1 MQQDIRDKLKGF
13 QEQNI
18 ELSANHASKFESL
31 LKSELHSKKKK
42 KTPFKWLSVAASI
55 VLLVSLAI
63 KFYPTENIEE
73 QPIVKKDAEINSAQD
88 EITLG
93 NISPEFNTIETYYTN
108 SIKLEI
114 SQLDLSDGNKEI
126 VDNYL
131 LKIAELTKEYKLLTK
146 ELNTNGVN
154 DATIDAL
161 IRNLQLRLQLLQR
174 LKKQLNELKNLNT
187 NQHETQVI

>member
-1 MQQDIRDKLKGF
+1 MQQDIREKLKGF
-13 QEQNI
+13 KEENI
-18 ELSANHASKFESL
+18 ELSANHASKFENL
-31 LKSELHSKKKK
+31 LKSELHPKKKK
-42 KTPFKWLSVAASI
+42 KPTFKWLSVAASV

-73 QPIVKKDAEINSAQD
+73 QPIEKKDA

-93 NISPEFNTIETYYTN
+93 NISPEFNTIETYYLN

-114 SQLDLSDGNKEI
+114 SQLDLSEEHKDI
-126 VDNYL
+126 VDDYL
-131 LKIAELTKEYKLLTK
+131 FKIAELTKEYKKLTQ

-161 IRNLQLRLQLLQR
+161 IRNLQLRLQLFKR
-174 LKKQLNELKNLNT
+174 LKKQLNELNNLNT
-187 NQHETQVI
+187 KHHETQVI

>member
-1 MQQDIRDKLKGF
+1 MQQDIRDKLKDF

-18 ELSANHASKFESL
+18 ELSANHASKFENL
-31 LKSELHSKKKK
+31 LKSELHPKKKK
-42 KTPFKWLSVAASI
+42 KTSFKWLSVAASI

-63 KFYPTENIEE
+63 KFYPTENIKE
-73 QPIVKKDAEINSAQD
+73 QPIVKKDA

-131 LKIAELTKEYKLLTK
+131 LKIAELTKEYKSLTK

-161 IRNLQLRLQLLQR
+161 IGNLQLRLQLLQR